1 MSIKNLI
8 RREKE
13 TAPVRR
19 NESDVFGLRRD
30 IDRLFDEF
38 FTGFGVT
45 PFRGW
50 DRDVA
55 VFAPRVDI
63 VETDRE
69 VQLSAELPGLDEKD
83 FEVTVDDNAVTI
95 KGEKKEEREE
105 KTEQSYHLER
115 SYGSFHRVIPLP
127 TEIEAGKASAS
138 FKKGVLKVVLPK
150 AAREK
155 AKGRRIE
162 IKAE

>member
-19 NESDVFGLRRD
+19 TGSDVFGLRRD
-30 IDRLFDEF
+30 IDHLFDEF

-69 VQLSAELPGLDEKD
+69 VQLSAELPGLEEKD
-83 FEVTVDDNAVTI
+83 FEVTVDDDAVTI
-95 KGEKKEEREE
+95 KGEKKEEHEE

-127 TEIEAGKASAS
+127 AEIEAGKASAT

-150 AAREK
+150 AATEK